1 MPVLGHD
8 RPILTPIDDSVL
20 QVTEGKP
27 AFMRR
32 ARGYVPLAVELPFAA
47 KQTTLCLGGD
57 LKATF
62 GYHAGR
68 YVFLSQP
75 FGDLEHPDC
84 LAAYQE
90 NIERFAALH
99 GFTAEKVVADLHPGY
114 TARRFYTPDMQVQH
128 HIAHA
133 AAVLAEHQLT
143 EPALCFA
150 LDGTGYGTD
159 GQIWGS
165 EVFDFDGGR
174 FTHLGH
180 LPPFTCPPGDSVATD
195 AQLCLSC
202 YLGTQPLVNRA
213 KDAGVPLLQ
222 NSSAGRLFDAAAAA
236 LGLCDTNTY
245 EGQCA
250 AAVEQA
256 ARRASGAYP
265 FDPTC
270 TPRELL
276 EKMQCQKAD
285 VPALALGLHH
295 WLARWILNQAQAYR
309 RSTVVLSGGCFT
321 NQILTRCTADLLRRN
336 SYTVYTACK
345 VPPGDGALALGQAY
359 ISALEE

>member
-1 MPVLGHD
+1 
-8 RPILTPIDDSVL
+8 
-20 QVTEGKP
+20 
-27 AFMRR
+27 
-32 ARGYVPLAVELPFAA
+32 
-47 KQTTLCLGGD
+47 
-57 LKATF
+57 
-62 GYHAGR
+62 
-68 YVFLSQP
+68 
-75 FGDLEHPDC
+75 
-84 LAAYQE
+84 
-90 NIERFAALH
+90 
-99 GFTAEKVVADLHPGY
+99 
-114 TARRFYTPDMQVQH
+114 MQVQH

-256 ARRASGAYP
+256 ARRAS
-265 FDPTC
+265 
-270 TPRELL
+270 
-276 EKMQCQKAD
+276 
-285 VPALALGLHH
+285 
-295 WLARWILNQAQAYR
+295 R
-309 RSTVVLSGGCFT
+309 RLS
-321 NQILTRCTADLLRRN
+321 L
-336 SYTVYTACK
+336 
-345 VPPGDGALALGQAY
+345 
-359 ISALEE
+359 

>member
-8 RPILTPIDDSVL
+8 RPILTPVDDSVL

-213 KDAGVPLLQ
+213 KGAGVPLLQ

-265 FDPTC
+265 FDPAC

-276 EKMQCQKAD
+276 EEMQCQRAD

-336 SYTVYTACK
+336 GYTVYTACK

>member
-1 MPVLGHD
+1 M
-8 RPILTPIDDSVL
+8 
-20 QVTEGKP
+20 
-27 AFMRR
+27 
-32 ARGYVPLAVELPFAA
+32 
-47 KQTTLCLGGD
+47 
-57 LKATF
+57 
-62 GYHAGR
+62 
-68 YVFLSQP
+68 
-75 FGDLEHPDC
+75 
-84 LAAYQE
+84 
-90 NIERFAALH
+90 
-99 GFTAEKVVADLHPGY
+99 
-114 TARRFYTPDMQVQH
+114 
-128 HIAHA
+128 
-133 AAVLAEHQLT
+133 
-143 EPALCFA
+143 
-150 LDGTGYGTD
+150 
-159 GQIWGS
+159 
-165 EVFDFDGGR
+165 
-174 FTHLGH
+174 
-180 LPPFTCPPGDSVATD
+180 ATD
-195 AQLCLSC
+195 ARLCLNC

-265 FDPTC
+265 FDPAS

-276 EKMQCQKAD
+276 EEMQCQRAD

-321 NQILTRCTADLLRRN
+321 NQILTRCTADLLRCN
-336 SYTVYTACK
+336 GYTVYTACK
-345 VPPGDGALALGQAY
+345 VSPGDGALALGQAY

>member
-1 MPVLGHD
+1 M
-8 RPILTPIDDSVL
+8 
-20 QVTEGKP
+20 
-27 AFMRR
+27 
-32 ARGYVPLAVELPFAA
+32 
-47 KQTTLCLGGD
+47 
-57 LKATF
+57 
-62 GYHAGR
+62 
-68 YVFLSQP
+68 
-75 FGDLEHPDC
+75 
-84 LAAYQE
+84 
-90 NIERFAALH
+90 
-99 GFTAEKVVADLHPGY
+99 
-114 TARRFYTPDMQVQH
+114 
-128 HIAHA
+128 
-133 AAVLAEHQLT
+133 
-143 EPALCFA
+143 
-150 LDGTGYGTD
+150 
-159 GQIWGS
+159 
-165 EVFDFDGGR
+165 
-174 FTHLGH
+174 
-180 LPPFTCPPGDSVATD
+180 ATD